1 LECFNKVLLAK
12 QSWRLLHYP
21 NTLVALIF
29 KEKYY
34 PWENFLEFR
43 LGIKPSY
50 AWRSIW
56 NGQVLPKAGLI
67 WRVGD
72 GASIKI

>member
-1 LECFNKVLLAK
+1 
-12 QSWRLLHYP
+12 
-21 NTLVALIF
+21 VALIF

-72 GASIKI
+72 GVSIKI